1 VKSRELPN
9 YEIPGFDSIGANEYI
24 VDVTHP
30 DAVDFIS
37 TMDTPYVW
45 ELNIWYHTLNVGFR
59 TRISGE
65 TDFPCI
71 TDARV
76 GQGRVYAKVDGPLS
90 YSGWVD
96 ALRAGRSYV
105 SDGRSHLMDFSVNDV
120 EVGTNASEVR
130 LTGRGTVHARVK
142 VSAYL
147 NPVALGAES
156 IPSDRGNQFWMGA
169 FNNRNISTD
178 NIHDRPMDRQPYWHI
193 ERARIGSTRQVPV
206 ELVMNGKTVARKD
219 IVADGSIQD
228 VPFDV
233 PVERSSWLAWR
244 ILGSSHTNP
253 IFVLVDGKPIRSSR
267 QSAQWCLAAV
277 NQCWTQKAPKI
288 SRAELP
294 DAQKAYDHAREVYTK
309 LISECE

>member
-1 VKSRELPN
+1 
-9 YEIPGFDSIGANEYI
+9 
-24 VDVTHP
+24 VTYP

-37 TMDTPYVW
+37 TMDTPYVS

-90 YSGWVD
+90 YSGWVE

-105 SDGRSHLMDFSVNDV
+105 SDGRSHLMDFSVNNV
-120 EVGTNASEVR
+120 EVGTNGSEVK
-130 LTGRGTVHARVK
+130 LTGSGTVHARLK

-147 NPVALGAES
+147 NPPAVGADGLAADHELS
-156 IPSDRGNQFWMGA
+156 WMIPL
-169 FNNRNISTD
+169 NNPWNTHSVDAASTVG
-178 NIHDRPMDRQPYWHI
+178 IRDRPIDQEPYWHI
-193 ERARIGSTRQVPV
+193 ERARIGNTREVPV
-206 ELVMNGKTVARKD
+206 EMVMNGKPVARKN
-219 IVADGSIQD
+219 IVADGSVQD
-228 VPFDV
+228 LALDV
-233 PVERSSWLAWR
+233 PVERSSWLAVR

-253 IFVLVDGKPIRSSR
+253 IFVLVDGKPIRASR
-267 QSAQWCLAAV
+267 RSAQWCLAGV

-288 SRAELP
+288 SKAELP
-294 DAQKAYDHAREVYTK
+294 DAQAAYDHAREVYTK
-309 LISECE
+309 LIAECEQ